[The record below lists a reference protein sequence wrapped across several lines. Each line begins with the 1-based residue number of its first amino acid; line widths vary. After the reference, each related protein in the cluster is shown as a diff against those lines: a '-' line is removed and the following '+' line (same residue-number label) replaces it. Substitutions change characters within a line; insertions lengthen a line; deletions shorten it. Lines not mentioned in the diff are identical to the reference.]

1 MTRTILIVDDEPN
14 MRWVLGRALEQA
26 GYTVRSAESGEDCL
40 GMLARERDGAQE

>member
-26 GYTVRSAESGEDCL
+26 GYVVQCL
-40 GMLARERDGAQE
+40 LPG